1 MKHPVIRLIIVLA
14 LFLFGFGMIIYG
26 GIKVLERDQG
36 WQEIKQNDA
45 GTETA
50 ASDITFMYCL
60 EGKSV
65 RADYRE
71 LTLQYTEA
79 AAKYYRIFA
88 PRKTYEGVANL
99 ALLNQNPNTDV
110 QIEPELYEALSRITE
125 AGHREIFLAPL
136 YEQYDSVFRSLDDRE
151 AAYCDPQSPE
161 NAGYL
166 EEAISFAKNP
176 EHVSLSLLGGNKA
189 KLSVSK
195 EYLDFMNETGGEAYL
210 DFYYLKNAF
219 IVDLLTEKF
228 TSLGFTR
235 GFFQSSDGYVSC
247 LDQSGELFS
256 MPITD
261 RVGIDVYPAAELSYK
276 GPKSFVVLRN
286 YGIADTQSDYYYRF
300 EDGRFLSPYLDPAD
314 GKNKTACNDLFVY
327 GEGKASDLLLNV
339 LPIYLSDSLDEAKT
353 QALRDQ
359 GIFAVYTKNREI
371 YTTEPNAELFALFS
385 EDGIRYSPKNR

>member
-125 AGHREIFLAPL
+125 AGRREIFLAPL

-219 IVDLLTEKF
+219 IVDLLAEKF
-228 TSLGFTR
+228 TSLGYTR
-235 GFFQSSDGYVSC
+235 GYFQSSDGCVAC

-261 RVGIDVYPAAELSYK
+261 RVGNDVYPAAELSYK

-385 EDGIRYSPKNR
+385 EDGIRYSLKNR